1 MTARIEV
8 SGELM
13 MDPQSTV
20 IGGEP
25 MAGAPL
31 FVRLPVSP
39 MAGGVSGEVGPAV
52 LFVTATGSGA
62 DALAAFRQGDTVRVS
77 GALRLARYLGNDAE
91 RESFA
96 CEADSVEP
104 AARH

>member
-20 IGGEP
+20 IGGEK

-39 MAGGVSGEVGPAV
+39 MAVGGAGEEGPAV
-52 LFVTATGSGA
+52 LFVTATGSAA
-62 DALAAFRQGDTVRVS
+62 DALAAFRQCDAVRVS
-77 GALRLARYLGNDAE
+77 GALRLARYQGNGGE

>member
-13 MDPQSTV
+13 MGSQSTV
-20 IGGEP
+20 LGGEP

-39 MAGGVSGEVGPAV
+39 MAGGGAGEVGPSV
-52 LFVTATGSGA
+52 LFVTSTGA
-62 DALAAFRQGDTVRVS
+62 AAEVLAAFRQGDVVRVS
-77 GALRLARYLGNDAE
+77 GALRLAPYQGNGAE
-91 RESFA
+91 RETFA
-96 CEADSVEP
+96 CEAESVEP